1 MAEYYDYD
9 LERRKQRSLAEE
21 NLNEQLLGMV
31 RTVRQ
36 PVMLVYDAISRL
48 SEGKTEELGKLY
60 EEVKSLK
67 DRIENMKEDILSYL
81 ARLGDL
87 LVTNNL
93 YRDIFLN
100 ITRVA
105 QVIEGITYRAY
116 LLASNVNKT
125 FSREILDDLI
135 KMTDKIRQEYLS
147 LENAV
152 ENLTTNPKK
161 SYEISQN
168 VSSVEDEIDSLYRKL
183 TYSIYRELRDDLVT
197 LMLFRDIIDMVEDLA
212 DLLRDLSED
221 IKFLALFQAMKA

>member
-1 MAEYYDYD
+1 LAEYYDYD

-48 SEGKTEELGKLY
+48 GEGKTEELGKLY

-67 DRIENMKEDILSYL
+67 DRVENMKEDILSYL

-87 LVTNNL
+87 LVTNSL

-125 FSREILDDLI
+125 VSKEILDDLI
-135 KMTDKIRQEYLS
+135 KMTDKIRQEYLD

-221 IKFLALFQAMKA
+221 IKFLALFQAVKA